1 MKKELKPIPKFK
13 SEDQERA
20 FWAAADTSDYFNFAK
35 AEPAIF
41 PNLNPAKQRISL
53 RMPAWLVDG
62 LKSLANQR
70 DVPYQSLTKMFLAER
85 VKKELARTP

>member
-53 RMPAWLVDG
+53 RMPAWLIDS

-85 VKKELARTP
+85 VKKELTRTT